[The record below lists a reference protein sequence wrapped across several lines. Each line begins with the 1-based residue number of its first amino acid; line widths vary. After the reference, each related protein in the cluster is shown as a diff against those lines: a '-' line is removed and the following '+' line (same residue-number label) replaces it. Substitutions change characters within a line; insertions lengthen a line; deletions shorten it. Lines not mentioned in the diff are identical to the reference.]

1 MLGTIYTDNWMGI
14 DETGKLGKQYFMKSM
29 SNPEALAE
37 AYSTGYAPFV
47 TDGTDSRYFYH
58 DMLHVLGIRA
68 NDYRTMH
75 DYYASHGKREG
86 ACLTA
91 IELVKRARRQ
101 SDVGHVKKS
110 KYIMSLDSLVREYSD
125 LMPCAEVAIERYAY
139 MENAEDVTARR
150 R

>member
-1 MLGTIYTDNWMGI
+1 
-14 DETGKLGKQYFMKSM
+14 MKSM

-75 DYYASHGKREG
+75 DY
-86 ACLTA
+86 
-91 IELVKRARRQ
+91 
-101 SDVGHVKKS
+101 
-110 KYIMSLDSLVREYSD
+110 
-125 LMPCAEVAIERYAY
+125 
-139 MENAEDVTARR
+139 
-150 R
+150 